1 MSKIGAILAKLFQTN
16 ISFLE
21 MSTVKGSKC
30 MSYKMNILNRLK
42 MNTINWLMNTINR
55 LKMNTL
61 NWLMNTINRLKMFY
75 SYLARHVKLSGKFC
89 FQECSKCLRMQ
100 V

>member
-55 LKMNTL
+55 LKM
-61 NWLMNTINRLKMFY
+61 F
-75 SYLARHVKLSGKFC
+75 SPYLARHVKLSGKFC
-89 FQECSKCLRMQ
+89 FQECSLVPKF
-100 V
+100 

>member
-30 MSYKMNILNRLK
+30 MSFKMNILNRLK

-61 NWLMNTINRLKMFY
+61 NWLMNTINRLKMF
-75 SYLARHVKLSGKFC
+75 SPYLARHVKLSGKFC
-89 FQECSKCLRMQ
+89 FQECSLVPKF
-100 V
+100 